1 MGRPERIV
9 FNVPTL
15 RGGGAERVWVLM
27 ANELAARGHDVTLFT
42 WNADGP
48 NRALRSGQV
57 RLVDLGLEVRDEG
70 FGKLG
75 TVRGLMLTARF
86 LMRVRP
92 DAVYSAPEFF
102 NLITALAL
110 LLSFSAARFFPSFH
124 AAANIPNDRIG
135 GRLATVLS
143 SLVAFRATRV
153 IAVSEGVGRDL
164 AARGLSMRRLA
175 VINNPLPPA
184 RVSGDNSYPWQT
196 RLLEMGNAP
205 VIATAGRLVPV
216 KDQATL
222 LAAFALLRATRPARL
237 VLFGDGP
244 LAGALRQQAVELGIA
259 ADVLFAGY
267 VDDLAAIYAAA
278 DLFVLSSTSEG
289 FGNVL
294 VEAMA
299 AGLPVVSTDC
309 THGPR
314 EILAD
319 GKYGALVPVGDAAAL
334 AEAMAKTLNAPVDPD
349 LLRRRAADFSPER
362 IGDRYEALLSA

>member
-9 FNVPTL
+9 FHVPTL

-42 WNADGP
+42 WNGEGP

-57 RLVDLGLEVRDEG
+57 RLVDLGLEVRNDG

-75 TVRGLMLTARF
+75 TLKGLLQTTRF
-86 LMRVRP
+86 LMRTRP

-102 NLITALAL
+102 NLVTVLAL
-110 LLSFSAARFFPSFH
+110 LLSFSGARFFPSFH
-124 AAANIPNDRIG
+124 AAANIPNERIG
-135 GRLATVLS
+135 GRLAAMLS
-143 SLVAFRATRV
+143 RLVALRATRV
-153 IAVSEGVGRDL
+153 IAVSAGVGRDL
-164 AARGLSMRRLA
+164 AARGLSARRLA
-175 VINNPLPPA
+175 VIHNPLPPA
-184 RVSGDNSYPWQT
+184 RASKREGYPWQA
-196 RLLEMGNAP
+196 RLAEMGDAP

-216 KDQATL
+216 KDHATL
-222 LAAFALLRATRPARL
+222 LAAFAALRAKRPARL

-244 LAGALRQQAVELGIA
+244 LAADLKQQAVALGIGS
-259 ADVLFAGY
+259 DVLFAGY

-299 AGLPVVSTDC
+299 AGVPVVSTDC

-319 GKYGALVPVGDAAAL
+319 GRYGALVPVGDPEAL
-334 AEAMAKTLNAPVDPD
+334 ADAMGQALDTPMDAS
-349 LLRRRAADFSPER
+349 LLQQRAADFSPER